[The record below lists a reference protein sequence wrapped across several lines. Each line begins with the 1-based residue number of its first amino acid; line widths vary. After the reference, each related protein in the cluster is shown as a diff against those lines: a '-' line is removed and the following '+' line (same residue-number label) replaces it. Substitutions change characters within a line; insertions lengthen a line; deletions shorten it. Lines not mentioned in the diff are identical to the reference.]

1 LQNNEYKYQ
10 SRIFFV
16 YINKQY
22 RFRNIWLYMYNTLKY
37 SLYEIPD
44 SKITRNIENK
54 SFSPGVVDRES
65 SLIIFGL
72 IRAGIEPS
80 IFHTKVE

>member
-1 LQNNEYKYQ
+1 
-10 SRIFFV
+10 
-16 YINKQY
+16 
-22 RFRNIWLYMYNTLKY
+22 MYNTLKY

-54 SFSPGVVDRES
+54 SFSPDVVDRES

>member
-1 LQNNEYKYQ
+1 
-10 SRIFFV
+10 
-16 YINKQY
+16 
-22 RFRNIWLYMYNTLKY
+22 MYNTLKY

-54 SFSPGVVDRES
+54 SFSPDVVDRES

-72 IRAGIEPS
+72 IRTGIEPS